1 LPGRKFDVQRDFKES
16 GRVND
21 SLNLRARAQ
30 RNRTACS
37 TLIKLLTPS
46 YGRFTVRDILLSKI
60 EGNLSSAGEDSVNQ
74 DSIGN
79 IGIAN
84 DGRAP
89 DPQPRIVILG

>member
-1 LPGRKFDVQRDFKES
+1 LSGRKFDVQRDFKES

-46 YGRFTVRDILLSKI
+46 DGRFTVRDILLSKI
-60 EGNLSSAGEDSVNQ
+60 EGSLSSAGEDSANQ
-74 DSIGN
+74 DSSGI

-84 DGRAP
+84 DGGAP
-89 DPQPRIVILG
+89 DPQPRIGILG